1 MLAAFENRED
11 APMFKWPQ
19 GRLIRTICMIVA
31 LIIAA
36 DLAYN
41 GAWANAGAYFSK
53 TDAKSSLPQLIVGI
67 IYSVLALIAL
77 VGGLIAIG
85 FKPSSV
91 DFLIEVEQEM
101 TRVTWPTTSE
111 LVRSTSV
118 IAIMIVTLAIG
129 IFVVDW
135 FNLRVLFEALYGSKS

>member
-1 MLAAFENRED
+1 MY
-11 APMFKWPQ
+11 KWPQ
-19 GRLIRTICMIVA
+19 GRVIRTISMIVA

-53 TDAKSSLPQLIVGI
+53 TETQGSLPQLIVGS
-67 IYSVLALIAL
+67 IYALLALIAL

-85 FKPSSV
+85 FRPASV

-101 TRVTWPTTSE
+101 TRVTWPTSRE
-111 LVRSTSV
+111 LVRSTTV
-118 IAIMIVTLAIG
+118 IALMIVMLT
-129 IFVVDW
+129 VVILLVDT
-135 FNLRVLFEALYGSKS
+135 FNIKVLFEALYGSRS